1 MTNLVIVESA
11 AKAKTISGY
20 LNSINELKH
29 LGKFNVIA
37 CFGHICDLPSKEL
50 GVNTDT
56 WEVTYQPLDSKKEII
71 SKLRKGA
78 KEATK
83 VYLCSDLDMEGHAI
97 SFHLKNILKL
107 KRADYERVVFNEIT
121 KNALKNAFLNPSDI
135 DMNMVNAQE
144 TRRILDRVVGYK
156 LSPLLWDHFSQSKLS
171 AGRVQSAALYLIVE
185 RYKQLVDHVAE
196 LYWDI
201 YGTFD
206 FIELL
211 HDLKM
216 DVEYRIDNDE
226 DVVKIMNNLK
236 NISEWTVTFKKKKSQ
251 KSPPVPFITSSL
263 QQEVYQRYHIPAKK
277 TMIIAQ
283 NLYELGLIT
292 YMRTDSPNI
301 SIDCQKAIHTYLED
315 TYDSEIVFARNY
327 EGKEGA
333 QEAHECIHPTDIMM
347 NVNQMPDNETLTD
360 NHRKVY
366 DLIWRRTVAS
376 QMSPAIYT
384 DITVTVSV
392 EEYVF
397 SGKVSILIDKGF
409 MKVYNPDIQVDAEL
423 LQKWNKIMEM
433 KKVKSVKFNA
443 IVDATKT
450 QGLYNEPG
458 LIKALE
464 KENIGR
470 PSTYATIIDKVYDK
484 GYVKLDQAPQTVI
497 KSKNYELK
505 MSDGILNT
513 ECTKLQIGGKEKDKM
528 VPTELGINI
537 IEYLKTIVPY
547 LLDVKFTSE
556 MEDSLDKVA
565 TNKVQKLDVLTQF
578 YDKFKKSIPEIKKT
592 GESSKSPSAI
602 REFANIAC
610 NIVKT
615 KYGDAIYQ
623 TDKKKFHSLK
633 PYLDWKKIE
642 IADLTEDDIR
652 FLISFPIKVSGT
664 KREIMIGQYGLY
676 IKDKN
681 ENIKMP
687 VQLWDKVRDGN
698 ITKEEIDAIK
708 KTVWKKPQ

>member
-20 LNSINELKH
+20 LNSIAELKH

-50 GVNTDT
+50 GVDTDT
-56 WEVTYQPLDSKKEII
+56 WEVTYQPLDTKKDII
-71 SKLRKGA
+71 AKLRKGA
-78 KEATK
+78 KEASK

-97 SFHLKNILKL
+97 SFHLRNILKL

-121 KNALKNAFLNPSDI
+121 KTALKNAFLHPGDI
-135 DMNMVNAQE
+135 DINMVNAQE
-144 TRRILDRVVGYK
+144 TRRILDRIVGYK
-156 LSPLLWDHFSQSKLS
+156 LSPLLWNQFSQSKLS
-171 AGRVQSAALYLIVE
+171 AGRVQSAALYMIVQ
-185 RYKQLVDHVAE
+185 RYKQLMEHTAE
-196 LYWDI
+196 VYWDI

-206 FIELL
+206 FTELS
-211 HDLKM
+211 HDLKL
-216 DVEYRIDNDE
+216 DVEYRVDSDE

-236 NISEWTVTFKKKKSQ
+236 DVSEWIAIFKKKKSQ

-277 TMIIAQ
+277 TMMIAQ

-292 YMRTDSPNI
+292 YMRTDCPTI
-301 SIDCQKAIHTYLED
+301 SADCQKAIHTYLEE
-315 TYDSEIVFARNY
+315 TYDSNIVFARNY
-327 EGKEGA
+327 EAKEGA
-333 QEAHECIHPTDIMM
+333 QEAHESIHPTDIAMT
-347 NVNQMPDNETLTD
+347 VNDMPENESLTD
-360 NHRKVY
+360 NHRKIY

-384 DITVTVSV
+384 DIIITVTG
-392 EEYVF
+392 EEYTF
-397 SGKVSILIDKGF
+397 TGKISILIDKGF
-409 MKVYNPDIQVDAEL
+409 MKVYNPETKLEPEVLE
-423 LQKWNKIMEM
+423 KWTKIMES
-433 KKVKSVKFNA
+433 KKVTPIKFNA
-443 IVDATKT
+443 IPDATKS

-484 GYVKLDQAPQTVI
+484 GYVILDTAPQTVI
-497 KSKNYELK
+497 KSKKYEIKL
-505 MSDGILNT
+505 SDGLLT
-513 ECTKLQIGGKEKDKM
+513 SETAKLQIGGKEKDKM
-528 VPTELGINI
+528 IPTELGINI

-547 LLDVKFTSE
+547 LLDAKFTSE
-556 MEDSLDKVA
+556 MEDSMDKIA
-565 TNKVQKLDVLTQF
+565 TNKLEKMKVLTEF
-578 YDKFKKSIPEIKKT
+578 YQRFKTSLPEMKAA
-592 GESSKSPSAI
+592 PSASPKAL
-602 REFANIAC
+602 REFPELSC
-610 NIVKT
+610 NIIKT

-633 PYLDWKKIE
+633 PYLDWRNIDL
-642 IADLTEDDIR
+642 AQLTENDVQ
-652 FLISFPIKVSGT
+652 FLISFPIKINGT
-664 KREIMIGQYGLY
+664 NREIHIGQYGLY

-687 VQLWDKVRDGN
+687 NYLWDKVRDGS
-698 ITKEEIDAIK
+698 ITKDEIDAVK
-708 KTVWKKPQ
+708 KTVWKKSQ